1 MAETQIEFDVPAEM
15 RDGTVVRAD
24 VYRPG
29 GTGPW
34 PVLLA
39 RLPYGKQTP
48 MMGVVLDPL
57 AAARHGF
64 MVVLQ
69 DTRGRFASEGE
80 WEPFTY
86 EESDGY
92 DTVRWAAALP
102 GSNGSVG
109 MIGGSYFGNTQW
121 MAALSKPPELKAIA
135 PMITWS
141 DPDDGLWT
149 RGGAIELGLTV
160 PWSLMQGADTLMR
173 RHATDLDGLVNGITG
188 LVQDFD
194 GLASGGYGELPA
206 GRFPAFARH
215 DLPELGYER
224 SRREP
229 EWAASCTV
237 AGRHGEIDLPAFQV
251 GGWFDIFGQGTLDN
265 FTAMRRAGRSAT
277 LVMGPWTHTNWR
289 HVVGDV
295 NFGFGANSDFMG
307 MRGRLHDMQF
317 DWFRRTIGDGE
328 AVEPDAGTVLLFV
341 MGINQWRKETE
352 WPLPRA
358 VDTDFHLRADGRLTR
373 EPPSAAEQAEE
384 FTYDPMDPVSTT
396 SGALLMGGG
405 LLNTDEFRPGPLD
418 QAAVEARED
427 VLVFTTE
434 LLTED
439 VEVTGRVRAVLFAAT
454 DGPSTDWV
462 ARLCDVDEM
471 GVSRNV
477 ADGIVRVRAA
487 TPGEAAER
495 VVDLWS
501 TSIVFWAGHRIRVQV
516 TSSNFPRWD
525 RNLNTGEP
533 EESATTARV
542 ARQQVFHDPARPSRI
557 VLPVVPVP
565 APPTVGRPCLPTP
578 GRPGTAA
585 GHAGDTEPYGTPLLT
600 SPR

>member
-1 MAETQIEFDVPAEM
+1 MTEIQIELDVPAEM
-15 RDGTVVRAD
+15 RDGTVLRAD

-48 MMGVVLDPL
+48 MIDPL
-57 AAARHGF
+57 AAARRGF
-64 MVVLQ
+64 MVVVQ
-69 DTRGRFASEGE
+69 DTRGRFASDGE
-80 WEPFTY
+80 WEPWTY
-86 EESDGY
+86 EERDGY
-92 DTVRWAAALP
+92 DTVRWAASLP

-109 MIGGSYFGNTQW
+109 MMGGSYFGNTQW

-135 PMITWS
+135 PLITWS
-141 DPDDGLWT
+141 DPDDGLFS
-149 RGGAIELGLTV
+149 RGGAIELGITG

-173 RHATDLDGLVNGITG
+173 RRRTDPDGLVNSIAG
-188 LVQDFD
+188 LVRDFD

-229 EWAASCTV
+229 EWARSCTV
-237 AGRHGEIDLPAFQV
+237 AGRHDEVDLPTFQL
-251 GGWFDIFGQGTLDN
+251 GGWYDIFSQGTLDN

-277 LVMGPWTHTNWR
+277 LIMGPWTHTNWQ

-295 NFGFGANSDFMG
+295 NFGFSAHSDYMG
-307 MRGRLHDMQF
+307 MRGRVYDMQF
-317 DWFRRTIGDGE
+317 DWFHRTIGEGDGG
-328 AVEPDAGTVLLFV
+328 AVEPDTGQVLLFV
-341 MGINQWRKETE
+341 MGINQWREETE
-352 WPLPRA
+352 WPLSRA
-358 VDTDFHLRADGRLTR
+358 VDTDFHLRVDGRLTH
-373 EPPSAAEQAEE
+373 EPPSTVEQPEQ
-384 FTYDPMDPVSTT
+384 FRYDPMDPAPTT
-396 SGALLMGGG
+396 GGALLM
-405 LLNTDEFRPGPLD
+405 TDDFRPGPLE
-418 QAAVEARED
+418 QTAVEARED
-427 VLVFTTE
+427 VLIFTTE
-434 LLTED
+434 PLAED
-439 VEVTGRVRAVLFAAT
+439 LEVTGRLRAVLFAAT

-462 ARLCDVDEM
+462 ARLCDVDEN

-487 TPGEAAER
+487 TPGEAAEH

-501 TSIVFWAGHRIRVQV
+501 TSIVFRAGHRIRVQV

-533 EESATTARV
+533 EETATTARV
-542 ARQQVFHDPARPSRI
+542 AHQQVFHDAARPSRI
-557 VLPVVPVP
+557 VLPIVPV
-565 APPTVGRPCLPTP
+565 A
-578 GRPGTAA
+578 
-585 GHAGDTEPYGTPLLT
+585 
-600 SPR
+600 

>member
-1 MAETQIEFDVPAEM
+1 MAEMQIEFDVPAHM
-15 RDGTVVRAD
+15 RDGTVLRAD

-34 PVLLA
+34 PVLLS

-48 MMGVVLDPL
+48 LAGVVLDPL
-57 AAARHGF
+57 SAARRGF
-64 MVVLQ
+64 MVVVQ

-80 WEPFTY
+80 WEPWTY

-102 GSNGSVG
+102 GASGSVG
-109 MIGGSYFGNTQW
+109 MIGASYFGNTQW

-135 PMITWS
+135 PMVTWS

-149 RGGAIELGLTV
+149 RGGAIELGITA
-160 PWSLMQGADTLMR
+160 PWTLMMGADALMR
-173 RHATDLDGLVNGITG
+173 RHSTDPAALVGSLGGLVQDLDGLA
-188 LVQDFD
+188 D
-194 GLASGGYGELPA
+194 GGYEDLPA

-229 EWAASCTV
+229 GWATSCRV
-237 AGRHGEIDLPAFQV
+237 AGRHDEVDLPTFQV
-251 GGWFDIFGQGTLDN
+251 GGWYDIFAQGTLDN
-265 FTAMRRAGRSAT
+265 FAAMRGAGRSAT
-277 LVMGPWTHTNWR
+277 LVMGPWSHANQQ

-295 NFGFGANSDFMG
+295 NFGFAANSAFMG
-307 MRGRLHDMQF
+307 MRGPLHGLQL
-317 DWFRRTIGDGE
+317 DWYQRTIGDGE
-328 AVEPDAGTVLLFV
+328 ALETDTGKVLLFV
-341 MGINQWRKETE
+341 MGINQWREETE
-352 WPLPRA
+352 WPLSRA
-358 VDTDFHLRADGRLTR
+358 VDTHFHLRTDGRLTP
-373 EPPSAAEQAEE
+373 ESPSTAEQPDE
-384 FTYDPMDPVSTT
+384 FTYDPMNPVPTT
-396 SGALLMGGG
+396 GGALL
-405 LLNTDEFRPGPLD
+405 LSDEFRPGPLD
-418 QAAVEARED
+418 QTAVEARED

-434 LLTED
+434 PLTED

-462 ARLCDVDEM
+462 ARLCDVDET

-487 TPGEAAER
+487 TPGEAAEY

-501 TSIVFWAGHRIRVQV
+501 TSIVFKAGHRIRVQV

-533 EESATTARV
+533 EETATTGRV
-542 ARQQVFHDPARPSRI
+542 ARQQVFHDPACPSRI
-557 VLPVVPVP
+557 VLPVVPP
-565 APPTVGRPCLPTP
+565 A
-578 GRPGTAA
+578 
-585 GHAGDTEPYGTPLLT
+585 
-600 SPR
+600 

>member
-1 MAETQIEFDVPAEM
+1 MQIEFDVPAEM
-15 RDGTVVRAD
+15 RDGTVLRAD

-29 GTGPW
+29 GAGPW

-48 MMGVVLDPL
+48 MMTVLLDPL
-57 AAARHGF
+57 AAARRGF
-64 MVVLQ
+64 LVVIQ

-80 WEPFTY
+80 WEPWTY

-92 DTVRWAAALP
+92 DTVRWAAGLP

-135 PMITWS
+135 PLITWS
-141 DPDDGLWT
+141 DPEDGLWT
-149 RGGAIELGLTV
+149 RGGAIELGTTV
-160 PWSLMQGADTLMR
+160 TWSLLHGADTLMR
-173 RHATDLDGLVNGITG
+173 RHRTDPAALVSSLGR
-188 LVQDFD
+188 LVQDVD
-194 GLASGGYGELPA
+194 GLAGGGYAELPA

-229 EWAASCTV
+229 DWARSCTI
-237 AGRHGEIDLPAFQV
+237 AGRHHEVDLPTFQL
-251 GGWFDIFGQGTLDN
+251 GGWYDIFSQGTLDN
-265 FTAMRRAGRSAT
+265 FAAMRRAGRSAT
-277 LVMGPWTHTNWR
+277 LIMGPWTHTNWQ

-295 NFGFGANSDFMG
+295 NFGFSAHSEYMG
-307 MRGRLHDMQF
+307 MRGRVHDMQF
-317 DWFRRTIGDGE
+317 GWFQRILGGGDGG
-328 AVEPDAGTVLLFV
+328 AVEPDTGQVLLFV
-341 MGINQWRKETE
+341 MGINQWREETE
-352 WPLPRA
+352 WPLSRA
-358 VDTDFHLRADGRLTR
+358 VDTHFHLRAGGRLTP
-373 EPPSAAEQAEE
+373 EPPSTAEQPEQ
-384 FTYDPMDPVSTT
+384 FTYDPMDPVPTT
-396 SGALLMGGG
+396 GGALLM
-405 LLNTDEFRPGPLD
+405 TDEFRTGPLD
-418 QAAVEARED
+418 QTAVEARED

-434 LLTED
+434 PLTQD
-439 VEVTGRVRAVLFAAT
+439 TEVTGRVKAVLFAAT

-462 ARLCDVDEM
+462 ARLCDVDEN

-487 TPGEAAER
+487 TPGEPAEH

-501 TSIVFWAGHRIRVQV
+501 TSIVFRAGHRIRLQV

-533 EESATTARV
+533 EDSATTARV
-542 ARQQVFHDPARPSRI
+542 ARQQIFHDPARPSRI
-557 VLPVVPVP
+557 VLPVVVP
-565 APPTVGRPCLPTP
+565 A
-578 GRPGTAA
+578 
-585 GHAGDTEPYGTPLLT
+585 
-600 SPR
+600 

>member
-1 MAETQIEFDVPAEM
+1 MAEIQIEFDVPAEM
-15 RDGTVVRAD
+15 RDGTVLRAD

-34 PVLLA
+34 PVLLT
-39 RLPYGKQTP
+39 RLPYGKQSP
-48 MMGVVLDPL
+48 MVALILDPV
-57 AAARHGF
+57 AAAKRGF
-64 MVVLQ
+64 MVVIQ

-80 WEPFTY
+80 WEPWTY
-86 EESDGY
+86 EENDGY

-135 PMITWS
+135 PLITWS
-141 DPDDGLWT
+141 DPDDGLWA
-149 RGGAIELGLTV
+149 RGGAIELGITV

-173 RHATDLDGLVNGITG
+173 RHRTDLEGLVSGVTG
-188 LVQDFD
+188 LVQNLD
-194 GLASGGYGELPA
+194 GLASGGYGELPS

-229 EWAASCTV
+229 EWARSCRV
-237 AGRHGEIDLPAFQV
+237 AGRHDEVDLPTFQV
-251 GGWFDIFGQGTLDN
+251 GGWYDIFTQGTLDN
-265 FTAMRRAGRSAT
+265 FAAMRRAGRSAT

-289 HVVGDV
+289 NVVGDV
-295 NFGFGANSDFMG
+295 NFGFAANSDFMG
-307 MRGRLHDMQF
+307 MRGRLTDMQF
-317 DWFRRTIGDGE
+317 DWFQRTIGDGE
-328 AVEPDAGTVLLFV
+328 ALEPDTGQVLLFV
-341 MGINQWRKETE
+341 MGINQWREETE
-352 WPLPRA
+352 WPLSRA
-358 VDTDFHLRADGRLTR
+358 VDTDFHLRADGRLTLER
-373 EPPSAAEQAEE
+373 PSTAEQPEE
-384 FTYDPMDPVSTT
+384 FTYDPMDPVPTT
-396 SGALLMGGG
+396 GGALLMA
-405 LLNTDEFRPGPLD
+405 DEFRPGPLD
-418 QAAVEARED
+418 QAVVEARDD

-434 LLTED
+434 PLAED
-439 VEVTGRVRAVLFAAT
+439 TEVTGRVRAVLFAST

-462 ARLCDVDEM
+462 ARLCDVDEH

-487 TPGEAAER
+487 TPGEAAEH

-501 TSIVFWAGHRIRVQV
+501 TSIVFRAGHRIRVQV

-533 EESATTARV
+533 EETATTARV
-542 ARQQVFHDPARPSRI
+542 ARQQIFHDPDRPSCI
-557 VLPVVPVP
+557 VLPVV
-565 APPTVGRPCLPTP
+565 
-578 GRPGTAA
+578 AA
-585 GHAGDTEPYGTPLLT
+585 
-600 SPR
+600 R

>member
-1 MAETQIEFDVPAEM
+1 MTETRIESDVPAQM
-15 RDGTVVRAD
+15 RDGTVLRAD

-29 GTGPW
+29 GPGPW

-48 MMGVVLDPL
+48 VVAMTLDPL
-57 AAARHGF
+57 AAARRGF
-64 MVVLQ
+64 MVVIQ

-80 WEPFTY
+80 WEPLTH

-109 MIGGSYFGNTQW
+109 MCGGSYFGNTQW

-135 PMITWS
+135 PLITWS
-141 DPDDGLWT
+141 DPHDGLWT
-149 RGGAIELGLTV
+149 RGGAIELGITV

-173 RHATDLDGLVNGITG
+173 RHSNDLDGLVNGITA
-188 LVQDFD
+188 LVRDVD
-194 GLASGGYGELPA
+194 GLASGGYEELPA

-215 DLPELGYER
+215 NLPELGYER

-229 EWAASCTV
+229 EWARSSTV
-237 AGRHGEIDLPAFQV
+237 AGRHDDVDLPTFQL
-251 GGWFDIFGQGTLDN
+251 GGWYDIFSQGTLDN

-277 LVMGPWTHTNWR
+277 LVMGPWTHTNWG

-295 NFGFGANSDFMG
+295 NFGFGANSEFMG
-307 MRGRLHDMQF
+307 LRGRVQDMQF
-317 DWFRRTIGDGE
+317 DWFQRVLGAGADGVE
-328 AVEPDAGTVLLFV
+328 GAGGGGAPGSGPEPDTGRVLLFT
-341 MGINQWRKETE
+341 MGVDEWREETE
-352 WPLPRA
+352 WPLSRA
-358 VDTDFHLRADGRLTR
+358 VDTDFHLRADGRLTS
-373 EPPSAAEQAEE
+373 EPPSTAEGVGE
-384 FTYDPMDPVSTT
+384 FTYDPMDPVPTT
-396 SGALLMGGG
+396 GGALLMSE
-405 LLNTDEFRPGPLD
+405 EFRPGPLD

-434 LLTED
+434 PLTED

-462 ARLCDVDEM
+462 VRLCDVDEH

-477 ADGIVRVRAA
+477 ADGVVRVRAA
-487 TPGEAAER
+487 TPGEAAEHA
-495 VVDLWS
+495 VDLWS
-501 TSIVFWAGHRIRVQV
+501 TSIVFRAGHRIRLQV

-542 ARQQVFHDPARPSRI
+542 ARQRVFHDPARPSRV
-557 VLPVVPVP
+557 VLPVVAV
-565 APPTVGRPCLPTP
+565 R
-578 GRPGTAA
+578 
-585 GHAGDTEPYGTPLLT
+585 
-600 SPR
+600 

>member
-1 MAETQIEFDVPAEM
+1 MFLTPSRHAKEQRVAEIQIEFDVPAET
-15 RDGTVVRAD
+15 RDGTVLRAD

-34 PVLLA
+34 PVLLS

-57 AAARHGF
+57 AAARRGF
-64 MVVLQ
+64 LVVIQ

-80 WEPFTY
+80 WEPWTY

-135 PMITWS
+135 PLITWS
-141 DPDDGLWT
+141 DPDDGLFS
-149 RGGAIELGLTV
+149 RGGAIELGITV

-173 RHATDLDGLVNGITG
+173 RHRTELDGLVGGITA
-188 LVQDFD
+188 LVQDLD

-215 DLPELGYER
+215 ELPELGYER

-229 EWAASCTV
+229 EWARSCTV
-237 AGRHGEIDLPAFQV
+237 AGRHDEVDLPTFQL
-251 GGWFDIFGQGTLDN
+251 GGWYDIFSQGTLDN

-277 LVMGPWTHTNWR
+277 LIMGPWTHANWR

-295 NFGFGANSDFMG
+295 NFGFAAHSDFMG
-307 MRGRLHDMQF
+307 MRGRVHDMQF
-317 DWFRRTIGDGE
+317 DWFARTLGEDG
-328 AVEPDAGTVLLFV
+328 AAPEPDTGTVLLFV
-341 MGINQWRKETE
+341 MGVNQWREETE
-352 WPLPRA
+352 WPLSRA
-358 VDTDFHLRADGRLTR
+358 VDTDFHLRAGGRLTR
-373 EPPSAAEQAEE
+373 EPPSTAEQAEE
-384 FTYDPMDPVSTT
+384 FTYDPMDPAPTT
-396 SGALLMGGG
+396 GGALFM
-405 LLNTDEFRPGPLD
+405 TDDFRPGPLD
-418 QAAVEARED
+418 QTAVEARED

-434 LLTED
+434 PLAED
-439 VEVTGRVRAVLFAAT
+439 LEVTGRVRAVLFAAT

-462 ARLCDVDEM
+462 ARLCDVDEN

-487 TPGEAAER
+487 TPGEAAEH

-501 TSIVFWAGHRIRVQV
+501 TSIVFRTGHRIRVQV

-533 EESATTARV
+533 EENATTARV

-557 VLPVVPVP
+557 VLPVVPP
-565 APPTVGRPCLPTP
+565 A
-578 GRPGTAA
+578 
-585 GHAGDTEPYGTPLLT
+585 
-600 SPR
+600 

>member
-1 MAETQIEFDVPAEM
+1 VAEIQIEFDVPAQM
-15 RDGTVVRAD
+15 RDGTVLRAD

-39 RLPYGKQTP
+39 RLPYGKQAP

-57 AAARHGF
+57 AAARRGF
-64 MVVLQ
+64 LVVIQ
-69 DTRGRFASEGE
+69 DTRGRFASDGE
-80 WEPFTY
+80 WEPWTY
-86 EESDGY
+86 EKSDGY

-135 PMITWS
+135 PLITWS
-141 DPDDGLWT
+141 DPEDGLWT
-149 RGGAIELGLTV
+149 RGGAIELGITV

-173 RHATDLDGLVNGITG
+173 RHRTDLEGLVSSITG
-188 LVQDFD
+188 LVQDLD

-229 EWAASCTV
+229 HWARSCTV
-237 AGRHGEIDLPAFQV
+237 AGRHDEVDLPTFQV
-251 GGWFDIFGQGTLDN
+251 GGWYDIFSQGTLDN
-265 FTAMRRAGRSAT
+265 FTAMRSAGRSAT
-277 LVMGPWTHTNWR
+277 LIMGPWTHTNWQ

-295 NFGFGANSDFMG
+295 NFGFGAHSEFMG
-307 MRGRLHDMQF
+307 MRGRVHDMQF
-317 DWFRRTIGDGE
+317 DWFARTLGEDG
-328 AVEPDAGTVLLFV
+328 AAPEPDTGTVLLFV
-341 MGINQWRKETE
+341 MGVNQWREETE
-352 WPLPRA
+352 WPLSRA
-358 VDTDFHLRADGRLTR
+358 VDTDFHLRAGGRLTR
-373 EPPSAAEQAEE
+373 EPPSTAEQAEE
-384 FTYDPMDPVSTT
+384 FTYDPMDPVPTT
-396 SGALLMGGG
+396 GGALLM
-405 LLNTDEFRPGPLD
+405 TDGFRPGPLD
-418 QAAVEARED
+418 QTAVEARED

-434 LLTED
+434 PLAED
-439 VEVTGRVRAVLFAAT
+439 LEVTGRVRALLFAAT
-454 DGPSTDWV
+454 DGVSTDWV
-462 ARLCDVDEM
+462 ARLCDVDEN

-477 ADGIVRVRAA
+477 ADGIVRVRSV
-487 TPGEAAER
+487 TPGEAAEH

-501 TSIVFWAGHRIRVQV
+501 TSIVFRAGHRIRVQV

-542 ARQQVFHDPARPSRI
+542 ARQQVFHDPARLSRI
-557 VLPVVPVP
+557 VLPVVPPV
-565 APPTVGRPCLPTP
+565 
-578 GRPGTAA
+578 
-585 GHAGDTEPYGTPLLT
+585 
-600 SPR
+600 